1 MIYFIPRELSER
13 FKISERSITKLAR
26 SGILP
31 GIKIG
36 KLWHF
41 KLSAIEEWEKSQG
54 MDNDEINSLVKEI
67 LEETEKGRR

>member
-1 MIYFIPRELSER
+1 MIYFTPRELSER

-36 KLWHF
+36 RLWRF
-41 KLSAIEEWEKSQG
+41 RVLDIEEWERRRGCDQ
-54 MDNDEINSLVKEI
+54 DEINTMADEI
-67 LEETEKGRR
+67 LKGID